1 MDTQDA
7 RARGVGLS
15 SLDQGLARTPSCRMQ
30 QGFGRRVWRLTGSA
44 SEDALCLLFLWI
56 LVPALLPMCI
66 PPSSQTSSVVGSE
79 VLTRE
84 VLVLRVDA
92 KGPI

>member
-1 MDTQDA
+1 M
-7 RARGVGLS
+7 
-15 SLDQGLARTPSCRMQ
+15 
-30 QGFGRRVWRLTGSA
+30 WHLTGSA

-56 LVPALLPMCI
+56 PVPALIPMFI
-66 PPSSQTSSVVGSE
+66 PPTSQTSSVVRSE

-84 VLVLRVDA
+84 VLGLRVDA